1 MAHSK
6 TFYLQD
12 GKVFS
17 SLEKFAKELQS
28 MADEVFKHH
37 VNDEKHDFREWIKH
51 SLKEEELAN
60 KIDAKIDKLEL
71 ELEVLRHLVHE
82 QKAKTKAP
90 ITKKEKTAKKTSPPT
105 TTNTTT
111 KVKTQKVATA
121 KPKKEVVK
129 KEKVAKKVTP
139 EKKSKTT
146 KTKEAKK

>member
-28 MADEVFKHH
+28 MADDVFKHH

-51 SLKEEELAN
+51 SLKEEHLAN

-82 QKAKTKAP
+82 QKTKTKAP
-90 ITKKEKTAKKTSPPT
+90 TVKKEKTAKKSSPPT
-105 TTNTTT
+105 TTT
-111 KVKTQKVATA
+111 KVKTQKVATT
-121 KPKKEVVK
+121 KPKKEEIK

-139 EKKSKTT
+139 KKKTKTT
-146 KTKEAKK
+146 KTKPAKK

>member
-6 TFYLQD
+6 TFYMQD

-37 VNDEKHDFREWIKH
+37 VNNEKHDFKEWIKH

-60 KIDAKIDKLEL
+60 KIDSKIDKLEL

-82 QKAKTKAP
+82 QKS
-90 ITKKEKTAKKTSPPT
+90 KKKKPLNLQKKLKIRPT
-105 TTNTTT
+105 
-111 KVKTQKVATA
+111 Q
-121 KPKKEVVK
+121 
-129 KEKVAKKVTP
+129 
-139 EKKSKTT
+139 
-146 KTKEAKK
+146 

>member
-90 ITKKEKTAKKTSPPT
+90 AVKKEKTTKKTSPPAI
-105 TTNTTT
+105 TT
-111 KVKTQKVATA
+111 KVKTQKVATT
-121 KPKKEVVK
+121 KPKKEEVK
-129 KEKVAKKVTP
+129 KEKTAKKVTP
-139 EKKSKTT
+139 EKKTKTT
-146 KTKEAKK
+146 KTKATKK